1 MKKLVT
7 MLAFFT
13 TTLHYGCVEVA
24 TKKPPVQPV
33 DSTVEMSG
41 LQLTYIRL
49 SDLCKKGTKMN
60 SSEDDES
67 SDVEYVYRSEFGT
80 TVTLSMNKKTISVLE
95 TVDSFRYNRLLFKP
109 NFTLY
114 AWISKILT
122 DSSGSVVAIKDVRV
136 RDSMFARQVLAPVMY

>member
-1 MKKLVT
+1 
-7 MLAFFT
+7 
-13 TTLHYGCVEVA
+13 
-24 TKKPPVQPV
+24 
-33 DSTVEMSG
+33 
-41 LQLTYIRL
+41 
-49 SDLCKKGTKMN
+49 MN